1 MTLAAVNLGYGYRG
15 RTVGRGAEF
24 ELQAGKILCLLGP
37 NGGGKTTLFKTLL
50 GLLPAQEGC
59 VLLDGQDL
67 SRWPRRR
74 FARHIAYVPQAHDA
88 FFPFLVRDVV
98 VMGRAAHI
106 GLFAQPSAADHRAA
120 DGALAALGVGHLA
133 DRIYTQIS
141 GGERQLAL
149 IARALAQEPK
159 ILVMDEPT
167 ASLDFGNQVRVL
179 AQIKA
184 LAASGIAILLSTHDP
199 DHAFLCA
206 DQVALLHDGRI
217 IALGPPEETVT
228 AETLKVVYGIDVAV
242 VTLPGSDRRICTPSL
257 AGLASTSN
265 HHH

>member
-1 MTLAAVNLGYGYRG
+1 
-15 RTVGRGAEF
+15 
-24 ELQAGKILCLLGP
+24 
-37 NGGGKTTLFKTLL
+37 
-50 GLLPAQEGC
+50 
-59 VLLDGQDL
+59 
-67 SRWPRRR
+67 
-74 FARHIAYVPQAHDA
+74 
-88 FFPFLVRDVV
+88 
-98 VMGRAAHI
+98 MGRAAHI
-106 GLFAQPSAADHRAA
+106 GLFSQPSAADHRMAES
-120 DGALAALGVGHLA
+120 ALAALGIGHLA
-133 DRIYTQIS
+133 DRVYTQIS

-217 IALGPPEETVT
+217 IAIGSPEQTMT
-228 AETLKVVYGIDVAV
+228 AETLKAVYGVDVDIIA
-242 VTLPGSDRRICTPSL
+242 LPESGRRICTPSL
-257 AGLASTSN
+257 AGLSPTQSFHINPANPRRPS
-265 HHH
+265 